1 MTIQPP
7 KPIRRVV
14 TGHDEN
20 NLAKVLIDGEATNTR
35 SSQPGRLSTL
45 IWSTDAT
52 PADNAIGEDIEDL
65 GARVLGTAP
74 PAGGTRFTINDI
86 PPGAE
91 GAMHRT
97 ETLDYVIVL
106 SGELDM
112 EMDEGTVTLKAGD
125 VMVQRG
131 TYHSWINRGTDYAR
145 VAFVL
150 IDAKPLGIGRP
161 LTGMATNKTGP
172 RSS

>member
-1 MTIQPP
+1 M
-7 KPIRRVV
+7 
-14 TGHDEN
+14 
-20 NLAKVLIDGEATNTR
+20 
-35 SSQPGRLSTL
+35 
-45 IWSTDAT
+45 
-52 PADNAIGEDIEDL
+52 
-65 GARVLGTAP
+65 GARKLGTAP

-86 PPGAE
+86 PPGAR

-112 EMDEGTVTLKAGD
+112 EMDDTSVTLRAGD

-131 TYHSWINRGTDYAR
+131 TNHAWINRGTEYAR

-150 IDAKPLGIGRP
+150 IDAKPLHIRRP

-172 RSS
+172 R